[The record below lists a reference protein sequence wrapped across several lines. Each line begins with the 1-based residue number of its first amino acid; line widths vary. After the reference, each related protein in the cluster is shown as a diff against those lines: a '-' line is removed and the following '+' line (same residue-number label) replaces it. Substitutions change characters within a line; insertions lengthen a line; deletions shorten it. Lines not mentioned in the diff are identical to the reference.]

1 VKTDIEYVPQQQEIA
16 VDKQQ
21 SQEVLKGQEIEN
33 LIVARKHA
41 DVSQDE
47 MLIPQRVDSSQPR
60 REWQKPLSQPL
71 RPQHLFAQVQGSPL
85 KEVKEK
91 PESSAHEIH
100 SSSSEDAVLLSTQML
115 SEDKWEENN
124 LTVSTIEEDLD
135 KKDPDVPGEDKE
147 FGKEEVVTDVS
158 KLCFHSVNFTSNA
171 QVRTEIGVIQMQVVS
186 ILGDDVPLS
195 QSFIASLFYLV
206 GGARDHKE
214 VISVG

>member
-21 SQEVLKGQEIEN
+21 SQEIFKGQEIEN

-41 DVSQDE
+41 DVSQE

-60 REWQKPLSQPL
+60 REWQNPLSQPL
-71 RPQHLFAQVQGSPL
+71 RPQHLFAQVQGSSL

-91 PESSAHEIH
+91 TESSSHEIH
-100 SSSSEDAVLLSTQML
+100 GSSSEDPVLLSTQML

-135 KKDPDVPGEDKE
+135 KKDPDVLGEDKE

-171 QVRTEIGVIQMQVVS
+171 QVRMEICVIQMQVVS

-206 GGARDHKE
+206 GGARGHKE